1 MNSLRPQ
8 GSPVAFGGMMAA
20 LAVVLGLVGQL
31 LPLFGALLAPLPLA
45 LCALVLPLGQA
56 AVSGVAAAFVVGM
69 LTGLVNGVQFA
80 FSTVLFSVVLGVLV
94 RARKGYGTCFAG
106 AALAKVTGAGLAF
119 GAQILLA
126 GVDLQT
132 VWRAFSS
139 LEEDMLQTAEQA
151 GLYESLAASGTMTA
165 AEVQDLF
172 VRTVHVVLELSPA
185 IYVLR
190 DAALV
195 GAVMLVLHAFCS
207 RLPLFVQVPVPQWR
221 RMIMPPAWTAGFI
234 LAWMCLLAAHHFENT
249 GLWICAANVMVIGA
263 AGMVVDGF
271 SYTLARLRFSERP
284 LMWQFIYVLIA
295 VMLGWYLIILF
306 AFLGV
311 FDSIADYRQLRTAKG
326 E

>member
-80 FSTVLFSVVLGVLV
+80 FSTVLFSVVLGALV

-151 GLYESLAASGTMTA
+151 GVYESLAASGTMTA

-234 LAWMCLLAAHHFENT
+234 LA
-249 GLWICAANVMVIGA
+249 
-263 AGMVVDGF
+263 
-271 SYTLARLRFSERP
+271 
-284 LMWQFIYVLIA
+284 
-295 VMLGWYLIILF
+295 
-306 AFLGV
+306 
-311 FDSIADYRQLRTAKG
+311 
-326 E
+326 